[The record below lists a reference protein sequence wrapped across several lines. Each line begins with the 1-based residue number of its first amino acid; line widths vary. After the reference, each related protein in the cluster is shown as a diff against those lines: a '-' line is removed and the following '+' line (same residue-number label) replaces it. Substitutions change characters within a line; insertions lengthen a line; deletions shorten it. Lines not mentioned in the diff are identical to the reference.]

1 MWPNGVTKKVSAAV
15 RILHQKRDASARATH
30 LKAENWI
37 VQSSTIE
44 RKQMSTKT
52 TIKRIALVAAAALAL
67 GGFSAVSANAA
78 VSLSA
83 TASPV
88 ALVASGT
95 NYTLAATAGTY
106 PQITITG
113 TADKTISISST
124 GVGTLYYPVVAGG
137 SNTVLSTS
145 TGSAN
150 AFWYASVGGT
160 VQPGAATFTGAGSA
174 ALTISAYSA
183 VNGTQ
188 VVTLTGDSSGA
199 VTITITWGNAP
210 GTIYASTVNT
220 LAADATGTG
229 TFAYT
234 DTDGKMSIT
243 AAASDLTSPVAWIT
257 IDQQDA
263 AGASLVSGTK
273 AVTAVISGVG
283 TLSTANNS
291 LPVAPYQAIA
301 AAAANGPIFKVFAD
315 GRAGVANVTI
325 NVNGV
330 ATDTFKVNFYG
341 SAAAYTTSVTHAYI
355 KTTAAAYSTFKT
367 TAKDSLGS
375 VVPGAALKV
384 KSSSTS
390 VATVVNASPST
401 ASTCPI
407 GGTRITCTLAD
418 WSALGTVST
427 SVNAV
432 GKGKVTFT
440 VADSTTAPTIT
451 ATADSQVTGS
461 SAATMTMA
469 LSSGTYATGE
479 AGKLTFTLKDSDGNP
494 VGDGAY
500 LINDNA
506 LTPIKS
512 NVLVLDAGNSGA
524 VTVGN
529 TITTTSGVA
538 TYSFFSP
545 TTPGDLT
552 FTGTLGTGADLAAAL
567 RGTTVTATA
576 SVTSA
581 AVDAA
586 GLAQDAANAATDA
599 ANDAYS
605 EAQNATQ
612 AASDALAAVTALAKQ
627 VTALI
632 ASVKKLTAA
641 VAKLKK

>member
-1 MWPNGVTKKVSAAV
+1 
-15 RILHQKRDASARATH
+15 
-30 LKAENWI
+30 
-37 VQSSTIE
+37 
-44 RKQMSTKT
+44 
-52 TIKRIALVAAAALAL
+52 
-67 GGFSAVSANAA
+67 
-78 VSLSA
+78 
-83 TASPV
+83 
-88 ALVASGT
+88 
-95 NYTLAATAGTY
+95 
-106 PQITITG
+106 
-113 TADKTISISST
+113 
-124 GVGTLYYPVVAGG
+124 
-137 SNTVLSTS
+137 
-145 TGSAN
+145 
-150 AFWYASVGGT
+150 
-160 VQPGAATFTGAGSA
+160 
-174 ALTISAYSA
+174 
-183 VNGTQ
+183 
-188 VVTLTGDSSGA
+188 
-199 VTITITWGNAP
+199 
-210 GTIYASTVNT
+210 
-220 LAADATGTG
+220 
-229 TFAYT
+229 
-234 DTDGKMSIT
+234 
-243 AAASDLTSPVAWIT
+243 
-257 IDQQDA
+257 
-263 AGASLVSGTK
+263 
-273 AVTAVISGVG
+273 
-283 TLSTANNS
+283 
-291 LPVAPYQAIA
+291 
-301 AAAANGPIFKVFAD
+301 
-315 GRAGVANVTI
+315 
-325 NVNGV
+325 
-330 ATDTFKVNFYG
+330 
-341 SAAAYTTSVTHAYI
+341 
-355 KTTAAAYSTFKT
+355 
-367 TAKDSLGS
+367 
-375 VVPGAALKV
+375 
-384 KSSSTS
+384 
-390 VATVVNASPST
+390 
-401 ASTCPI
+401 
-407 GGTRITCTLAD
+407 LAD

-612 AASDALAAVTALAKQ
+612 AASDALAAVTELAKQ

>member
-1 MWPNGVTKKVSAAV
+1 
-15 RILHQKRDASARATH
+15 L
-30 LKAENWI
+30 
-37 VQSSTIE
+37 
-44 RKQMSTKT
+44 
-52 TIKRIALVAAAALAL
+52 
-67 GGFSAVSANAA
+67 
-78 VSLSA
+78 
-83 TASPV
+83 
-88 ALVASGT
+88 
-95 NYTLAATAGTY
+95 
-106 PQITITG
+106 
-113 TADKTISISST
+113 
-124 GVGTLYYPVVAGG
+124 
-137 SNTVLSTS
+137 
-145 TGSAN
+145 
-150 AFWYASVGGT
+150 
-160 VQPGAATFTGAGSA
+160 
-174 ALTISAYSA
+174 
-183 VNGTQ
+183 
-188 VVTLTGDSSGA
+188 
-199 VTITITWGNAP
+199 TITWSTAA
-210 GTIYASTVNT
+210 GTVYSSTVNT
-220 LAADATGTG
+220 LAASADAAT

-234 DTDGKMSIT
+234 DTDGNKSIT
-243 AAASDLTSPVAWIT
+243 ASAADLANQVANIT
-257 IDQQDA
+257 VDQQDA
-263 AGASLVSGTK
+263 AGSSLGTAYTK

-283 TLSTANNS
+283 TLSTANGS
-291 LPVAPYQAIA
+291 LPVAPYQAVA
-301 AAAANGPIFKVFAD
+301 AASANSPVFRVYAD

-330 ATDTFKVNFYG
+330 ATDTFKINFYG
-341 SAAAYTTSVTHAYI
+341 KAAAYSTSVTHAYI
-355 KTTAAAYSTFKT
+355 KTTATAYSTFKT

-384 KSSSTS
+384 KSSATT
-390 VATVVNASPST
+390 VATVNNATPST
-401 ASTCPI
+401 AATCATVSNI
-407 GGTRITCTLAD
+407 ACTLAE
-418 WSALGTVST
+418 WTALGTVST
-427 SVNAV
+427 SVTAV
-432 GKGKVTFT
+432 AKGKVTFT
-440 VADSTTAPTIT
+440 VTDSTTAPTIT

-461 SAATMTMA
+461 SAASMTMA

-494 VGDGAY
+494 VGDGSY

-524 VTVGN
+524 VSVGA
-529 TITTTSGVA
+529 TITSTSGVA
-538 TYSFFSP
+538 SYSFFAP

-552 FTGTLGTGADLAAAL
+552 FTGVLGTGADLAAAL